1 MPWILLWC
9 QNKSIL
15 IVSVGHWQC
24 LRWIV
29 DEIPWEGNKINIAI
43 SNLSIHGPV
52 KWVLVTRSTILLCA
66 ITVMSQ
72 PVASCGGRPGGYH
85 PWRSEVE
92 GSHHLWCFRAFLPA
106 LVPPSWSTTS
116 ESQSRCHWWSHSE
129 NNSSKRCTRRKE
141 ADSKV
146 NTTSLTTNFSRP
158 WSFPPRYT
166 TLASST
172 PSLLSRSWPHMTVV
186 SNSPLPFHPC
196 WQGTFMKYILHGIRS
211 AQNVHISTHIALFLS
226 RKKRNQKEIFI
237 QMTVKISTNLL
248 TCI

>member
-1 MPWILLWC
+1 
-9 QNKSIL
+9 
-15 IVSVGHWQC
+15 
-24 LRWIV
+24 
-29 DEIPWEGNKINIAI
+29 
-43 SNLSIHGPV
+43 
-52 KWVLVTRSTILLCA
+52 
-66 ITVMSQ
+66 MSQ

-158 WSFPPRYT
+158 WSFPPCYT
-166 TLASST
+166 TLACST
-172 PSLLSRSWPHMTVV
+172 PSFLSRSWPHMTVV
-186 SNSPLPFHPC
+186 SNSSLAFHPC

-211 AQNVHISTHIALFLS
+211 AQNVHISTHVALFLS

-237 QMTVKISTNLL
+237 QMTVKISTNLFTYNL
-248 TCI
+248 TWPKLEFVWRFHNVFPSIKQKKNTNLGYSSYFRNEHLGRIYFYKTCVLA